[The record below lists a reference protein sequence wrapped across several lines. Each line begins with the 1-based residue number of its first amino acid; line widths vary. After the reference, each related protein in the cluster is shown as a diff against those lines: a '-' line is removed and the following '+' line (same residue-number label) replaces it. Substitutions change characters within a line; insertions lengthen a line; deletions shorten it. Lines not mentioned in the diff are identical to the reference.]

1 MGTNTSVTP
10 PFRGSDDPTTP
21 AGRPT
26 WRSSRPEIP
35 LPEPQRDERRAGGIT
50 AVRVPTDSASSDRYR
65 SRVDVHLL
73 GPLIVNGD
81 NGPIIVGAQKERAV
95 CAALA
100 LRVGRVVSAGELV
113 DALWGAEPPTTAVK
127 TLQGYVSKL
136 RRALGPGVVGTEGQ
150 GYVLRLA
157 PDAIDVV
164 RLHRLVERARVASG
178 DTRYGEAVELYGEAL
193 ALWRGEPLPDLV
205 GSEIGRSE
213 AARLEETRCAVLE
226 EQLESRIAIGE
237 HQRAIP
243 DLEALVTEAP
253 LRERAWELLMLSLYR
268 AGRQADALRAFQRVR
283 TLLVDQIGVEP
294 GPQLKGLESA
304 IIAHDPGLDLATPAS
319 GVAAFSS
326 PGSAA
331 SRVERGYRSGVNSDH
346 GDQGSGG
353 THTGG
358 RESQALPTSIAW
370 ASTSSF
376 PFAGRELELTQIRGA
391 WSQTLADEHRRAVVV
406 GGDPGI
412 GKTRLV
418 AEAALTVGDT
428 GGIVLFG
435 RCEEGLGAPYQPFV
449 EALGAFVAA
458 CPSAALEHLMGPL
471 GGELTRLL
479 LELRVRLPH
488 LDEPVAAEPETERHR
503 LFEAVS
509 ELLERL
515 CAVQPVFLVLDDLQ
529 WATTPTLLL
538 LRHILTTNRPARLL
552 IAGTYRTTELDRVYP
567 LADVLADL
575 RRHEHVQRINLD
587 GLDERSTIGLIISAA
602 DHGIATDG
610 LDFLRRVHRESGG
623 NPFFFWAILT
633 HLVETGMIV
642 RRDGQWIQAADT
654 LAIALPE
661 GIREVV
667 SRRLSSL
674 SAEANAILRVA
685 ALVGNGFDH
694 RVVAD
699 VAGVSDNDVLD
710 TMDLALQ
717 AGVVVEIPDVYGRY
731 AFTHD
736 LIRRSLEEELSTT
749 RRVRLHWQIGET
761 LAASYGEG
769 DREHLDELARHYTE
783 GALAGD
789 ATKACDMARRA
800 GDAALD
806 ALAFEEAAAYYD
818 DALTFVEPQD
828 DDRRYLLN
836 LSRGRA
842 LQRAANPL
850 YRAVVEEAVAIAR
863 RQRDPQRF
871 ATAAMEL
878 QVHAY
883 LNIGGVNDPELRAL
897 LEEALDGLGED
908 EPAMRA
914 RIASM
919 LALTLSLSEQ
929 RERAIALSSDAVDLA
944 RGSGDQRVL
953 TQVLID
959 HIWVITGPDTL
970 DARVTLA
977 QEVAELAE
985 HLRDHIGLVN
995 AHNCLNQAW
1004 FEMGDLDAG
1013 ERAMNDGLAAATFL
1027 RQPVLAWGFDTHAA
1041 ALAMVRGDVDEIEQ
1055 RAESLLVRGT
1065 EVGVQPDTVMAV
1077 YARLLF
1083 AARFERGTLD
1093 EFEGALEQ
1101 LITEQPDLDWTIALG
1116 VVFAESGRLAEACE
1130 VLERIRGHAA
1140 KRDLT
1145 WFPLMM
1151 MKSLVVAEVGAIET
1165 AAELYNDLAPYAG
1178 RNSYDGAGTCGPV
1191 DLGLGRL
1198 ATVLGRFDDATCHF
1212 EQSRAMSERW
1222 RSPMWLAHTCYEHAR
1237 MQARLTGAD
1246 SADVHAL
1253 VDECLATA
1261 RTTGQTRLIQ
1271 RAQALTQ

>member
-1 MGTNTSVTP
+1 VH
-10 PFRGSDDPTTP
+10 R
-21 AGRPT
+21 
-26 WRSSRPEIP
+26 
-35 LPEPQRDERRAGGIT
+35 EPNLT
-50 AVRVPTDSASSDRYR
+50 DRYR
-65 SRVDVHLL
+65 SPVEVHLL
-73 GPLIVNGD
+73 GPLIVSGEA
-81 NGPIIVGAQKERAV
+81 GPIAVGAQKERAV

-157 PDAIDVV
+157 PEAVDVV
-164 RLHRLVERARVASG
+164 RLHRLVDLARAA
-178 DTRYGEAVELYGEAL
+178 TGEARHGDAVDLYHEAL
-193 ALWRGEPLPDLV
+193 SLWRGEPLPDLL

-213 AARLEETRCAVLE
+213 AARLEEIRCAVLE
-226 EQLESRIAIGE
+226 EQLEARLSIGE

-253 LRERAWELLMLSLYR
+253 LRERAWELLMLALYR

-283 TLLVDQIGVEP
+283 SLLVDQIGVEP
-294 GPQLKGLESA
+294 GPRLKGLEAA
-304 IIAHDPGLDLATPAS
+304 IIAHDARLDLAPARPD
-319 GVAAFSS
+319 AAPFSS
-326 PGSAA
+326 PGSPSALLGAGA
-331 SRVERGYRSGVNSDH
+331 SVRGGASGHREVEAR
-346 GDQGSGG
+346 
-353 THTGG
+353 
-358 RESQALPTSIAW
+358 ALPTSLSW
-370 ASTSSF
+370 ASTSAF
-376 PFAGRELELTQIRGA
+376 PFAGRELELGQIRAA
-391 WSQTLADEHRRAVVV
+391 WSQTVDDANRRAVVV

-418 AEAALTVGDT
+418 AEAALTVADA

-435 RCEEGLGAPYQPFV
+435 RCEAGLGAPYQPFV

-458 CPSAALEHLMGPL
+458 CPPAVLEQLVGPL

-479 LELRVRLPH
+479 LELRVRLPE

-509 ELLERL
+509 EFLEKL

-552 IAGTYRTTELDRVYP
+552 VAGTYRTTELDRMYP

-602 DHGIATDG
+602 DHGIAGDG
-610 LDFLRRVHRESGG
+610 LAFLRRVHRESGG

-633 HLVETGMIV
+633 HLVETGMIA
-642 RRDGQWIQAADT
+642 RRDGRWVQAVDT
-654 LAIALPE
+654 LDIALPE

-674 SAEANAILRVA
+674 NAEANAILRVA

-694 RVVAD
+694 RVVAE
-699 VAGVSDNDVLD
+699 VSGATVNTVLD
-710 TMDLALQ
+710 TLDLALQ
-717 AGVVVEIPDVYGRY
+717 ARVVVEIPDVYGRY

-749 RRVRLHWQIGET
+749 RRVRLHWQIAET
-761 LAASYGEG
+761 LAAHYGA
-769 DREHLDELARHYTE
+769 DDHEHLDELARHYTE

-789 ATKACDMARRA
+789 ANKACDMARRA
-800 GDAALD
+800 GDAALG

-818 DALTFVEPQD
+818 DALTFAEPD
-828 DDRRYLLN
+828 DDERRYALFLA
-836 LSRGRA
+836 RGRA
-842 LQRAANPL
+842 LQRAGNPQ
-850 YRAVVEEAVAIAR
+850 YREVVQEAVSIAR
-863 RQRDPQRF
+863 RAGDAHRF
-871 ATAAMEL
+871 AVAASEL

-883 LNIGGVNDPELRAL
+883 LNIGGVNDPELRTL
-897 LEEALDGLGED
+897 LQEALDGLGD
-908 EPAMRA
+908 HEPAMRS

-919 LALTLSLSEQ
+919 LALTLSLSDH
-929 RERAIALSSDAVDLA
+929 RDRAIALSSDAVALA
-944 RGSGDQRVL
+944 RTSGDQRVL
-953 TQVLID
+953 AQVLID

-970 DARVTLA
+970 DERLELA
-977 QEVAELAE
+977 QEVADLAAR
-985 HLRDHIGLVN
+985 LRDHIGLIN

-1004 FEMGDLDAG
+1004 FEAGDLDAG
-1013 ERAMNDGLAAATFL
+1013 ERSLNDGLAAAQFL
-1027 RQPVLAWGFDTHAA
+1027 RQPVLAWGFETHAA
-1041 ALAMVRGDVDEIEQ
+1041 ALAMVRGNVDEIEQ
-1055 RAESLLVRGT
+1055 RAEALLARGT

-1077 YARLLF
+1077 YSRLMF
-1083 AARFERGTLD
+1083 AARFEQGKLG
-1093 EFEGALEQ
+1093 EFEAALEQ

-1116 VVFAESGRLAEACE
+1116 VVCAENGRLAEARE
-1130 VLERIRGHAA
+1130 VLDRIKGHAV

-1151 MKSLVVAEVGAIET
+1151 LKALVVAEVGDVET
-1165 AAELYNDLAPYAG
+1165 AAELYDELAPYAG

-1198 ATVLGRFDDATCHF
+1198 ARVLGRVDDAERHF
-1212 EQSRAMSERW
+1212 EASLAMSVAW
-1222 RSPMWLAHTCYEHAR
+1222 QSPMWTAHTNYELAR
-1237 MQARLTGAD
+1237 VLLTD
-1246 SADVHAL
+1246 EAL
-1253 VDECLATA
+1253 DPERAQKLLDDCVTTATQ
-1261 RTTGQTRLIQ
+1261 TGQTRLLD
-1271 RAQALTQ
+1271 RAGQLSGGR